1 MTKVLEVKDN
11 LVKIMQRYKKGVI
24 IVAVAIIS
32 IITSY
37 LIWGRAANPIKSIP
51 PNAAIV
57 VRGGDGLNESI
68 EQLGN
73 FSPTILEDYKVI
85 NQFAKA
91 IAITYD
97 QQQSYYT
104 ASRIRDTHLSLSLAF
119 PYQKQLPIDS
129 ILSSI
134 KTSNKFKGATIYEL
148 ELDDGTPLALSIY
161 KKVCLI
167 GRLPLQVEAGIA
179 ALHANKNTFIPDLN
193 PGAFYINHNNLLLE
207 TGWPFPK
214 YYKQYL
220 LKAGKWGSGWTL
232 QLEKEDNNWN
242 IQGQLQQM
250 KVNALPY
257 DSLVPWAFL
266 PTNIE
271 WAMQWPV
278 VQDKTKEGNLFGE
291 FISGIIKDVVIGFQL
306 PSQRAS
312 YLIALKDAAQAEKML
327 SELAATTAEVSRYNY
342 QLFQVRQLLVEDLLS
357 PLEIEIDNPH
367 LLVLG
372 DYLLVTAERLA
383 MEQTLA
389 HIVSNQTLEQNL
401 FFLENWA
408 SLPDKPAAWMMSN
421 TVMTDS
427 IQSTSFYEQLLLIKI
442 GEDGKLSGVLKK
454 AVQEVDVSDASL
466 LWSAQ
471 LDNDAVS
478 EVYGYETRMG
488 IHLLVQDIESRL
500 YCLNEAGSILWK
512 YQLNGPLLGGIHKVD
527 YFRTGEPCYSFS
539 TKRSIYMLDA
549 KGQPIANFPVHL
561 PHPATAPVLVTDL
574 EGNGQFAFFTPD
586 TTGSIYAFERQGVPL
601 SGWNPE
607 IKLDSTAFRSL
618 QHVQHKNEDYL
629 IGLCDT
635 GTLYLLARD
644 GSLHGAPIPTAQ
656 QYISPPFY
664 QDVVPLGRIAL
675 GDVDGRAHIFNLEGA
690 YFRLILD
697 DQGQPPHRFL
707 FINMVGDERKDY
719 FSYRKMEYSL
729 KYYKENVFGSYFSK
743 NTQAIIDTAFILKH
757 TPYNWVGM
765 LHKEQQRINLVLPD
779 GTFHPAFP
787 LAGTTPYSLVKRENH
802 RLMVVVGNGQRVYAY
817 QILDVQ

>member
-11 LVKIMQRYKKGVI
+11 LVKIMQRYRKVVV
-24 IVAVAIIS
+24 IVAAVIVS

-37 LIWGRAANPIKSIP
+37 LIWGRGANPIESIP

-57 VRGGDGLNESI
+57 IRGGDGLEKSL
-68 EQLGN
+68 EQLAN
-73 FSPTILEDYKVI
+73 ISPSVLDDYKVI
-85 NQFAKA
+85 NEFAKA
-91 IAITYD
+91 TAITFD

-104 ASRIRDTHLSLSLAF
+104 ISRIRDTHLSLSLAF
-119 PYQKQLPIDS
+119 PYKKQLPIDS
-129 ILSSI
+129 IFSNI
-134 KTSNKFKGATIYEL
+134 KTSNKFRGATIYEL
-148 ELDDGTPLALSIY
+148 ELTDGTSLALSVC

-179 ALHANKNTFIPDLN
+179 ALYASKNTFMPDLN
-193 PGAFYINHNNLLLE
+193 PGAFYLNHDNLLLD
-207 TGWPFPK
+207 TGWPISNYF
-214 YYKQYL
+214 KQSI
-220 LKAGKWGSGWTL
+220 LKTGKWGSGWTV
-232 QLEKEDNNWN
+232 QFEKEENDWN
-242 IQGQLQQM
+242 IQGQLQQI
-250 KVNALPY
+250 KVAALPV
-257 DSLVPWAFL
+257 DTIMPWAFL
-266 PTNIE
+266 PTNLE

-278 VQDKTKEGNLFGE
+278 IQGGTVKGDLFDQL
-291 FISGIIKDVVIGFQL
+291 ISDRIKNIVVGFQL
-306 PSQRAS
+306 PAQSTS

-327 SELAATTAEVSRYNY
+327 TELAAATGEVARYNY
-342 QLFQVRQLLVEDLLS
+342 QLFQIRQLLVDDLLL
-357 PLEIEIDNPH
+357 PLEIAIDNPH
-367 LLVLG
+367 MLVLG

-389 HIVSNQTLEQNL
+389 YIVSNQTLEQNL

-408 SLPDKPAAWMMSN
+408 GLPGKPAAWMMSN
-421 TVMTDS
+421 TMMSDS
-427 IQSTSFYEQLLLIKI
+427 VQSTSLYEQLLLIKI
-442 GEDGKLSGVLKK
+442 GEKGKLSGFLKRAIQK
-454 AVQEVDVSDASL
+454 VDVSDASL

-478 EVYGYETRMG
+478 EVYGYESKIGTHFL
-488 IHLLVQDIESRL
+488 IQDVESRL

-527 YFRTGEPCYSFS
+527 YFRTGEPSYCFS

-586 TTGSIYAFERQGVPL
+586 TTGSIYAFEREGVPL

-607 IKLDSTAFRSL
+607 ITLDSTYFRSL

-644 GSLHGAPIPTAQ
+644 GSLHGEPIPTAQ

-697 DQGQPPHRFL
+697 DPGQPPHRFL
-707 FINMVGDERKDY
+707 FNNMVGDERKDY
-719 FSYRKMEYSL
+719 FSYKGKEYSL
-729 KYYKENVFGSYFSK
+729 KYYEENIFDSYFDK
-743 NTQAIIDTAFILKH
+743 NTQAIIDTAFILDH

-779 GTFHPAFP
+779 GTLHPAFP